1 MVWSLGVEQAG
12 LGEEVSEQSWCYLCY
27 LHLLPLCSLRGWLC
41 GHSWSSFSA
50 APTHSLLLVHECN

>member
-27 LHLLPLCSLRGWLC
+27 LHLLPLCSLLFAGLALRPQLEQ
-41 GHSWSSFSA
+41 
-50 APTHSLLLVHECN
+50 LLRSPHTFPALGP